1 MKIIRALATAVA
13 LAAVVPTLPAQAQKL
28 DMSKF
33 SCKDMLEGG
42 KDGLIIVWSW
52 LYGYYSADDADP
64 VLDFKVLTDKGTK
77 LAEACKADPSKDVIS
92 AAKPIY
98 E

>member
-1 MKIIRALATAVA
+1 MKVIRALATAVA
-13 LAAVVPTLPAQAQKL
+13 LLAVISSAQAQKL

-33 SCKDMLEGG
+33 SCKDMLESG

-77 LAEACKADPSKDVIS
+77 LAEACKAEPAKDVIS

>member
-1 MKIIRALATAVA
+1 MRVIRALATAIA
-13 LAAVVPTLPAQAQKL
+13 LTAVVPAPPAQAQKL
-28 DMSKF
+28 DMSKL
-33 SCKDMLEGG
+33 SCKDMLDGG
-42 KDGLIIVWSW
+42 KDGIIIVWSW
-52 LYGYYSADDADP
+52 LYGYYSADDAEP

-92 AAKPIY
+92 VAKPIY

>member
-1 MKIIRALATAVA
+1 MKVFRALATALA
-13 LAAVVPTLPAQAQKL
+13 LLATAPAVQAQKL
-28 DMSKF
+28 DMSKL

-42 KDGLIIVWSW
+42 KDGIIIVWSW

-64 VLDFKVLTDKGTK
+64 VLDFGVLTEKGK
-77 LAEACKADPSKDVIS
+77 RLAEACAANPSKDVIS
-92 AAKPIY
+92 IAKTIY

>member
-1 MKIIRALATAVA
+1 MKVIRALATAVA
-13 LAAVVPTLPAQAQKL
+13 LAAVVPALPAQAQKL
-28 DMSKF
+28 DMSKLG
-33 SCKDMLEGG
+33 CKDMLEGG
-42 KDGLIIVWSW
+42 KDGIIIVWSW

-64 VLDFKVLTDKGTK
+64 VLDFKVLTEKGTK

-92 AAKPIY
+92 VAKPIY